1 MRPLCRIQIIRH
13 KGLAPASGSAAGLLY
28 MRRSREGLK
37 QPQGERGCA
46 QGSNVDTTRG
56 GAIRPHH
63 KAALIGTGLIVLVA
77 AGYWSWPQAT
87 ETARAARPARPAV
100 PVSIALARRQD
111 LPIYLTGI
119 GTVQASFTVKITAQ
133 VDGKLQEVLFTEGQ
147 RVQKGDVLAK
157 LDPRLFQAALD
168 QAKAKRAQDVAQL
181 VAADKDLM
189 RQKTLAQRDYASQQ
203 NVDLAQSK
211 ADQLKASIAADEAAI
226 ETAQTQLDY
235 TTVTAPSDGRIGIRL
250 VDPGNLV
257 RTADASAI
265 ATLMLTQPAAILF
278 TLPSRVLGDVR
289 EAMARGPIEVLT
301 FDQNNRRQLATGKLL
316 LVDNAVDQTT
326 STIRLK
332 AMFPNEDERL
342 WPGDFVNA
350 RLLLETQPNVLVVP
364 SAAIQRGPRGLFAW
378 IVTANNTAE
387 PRTIEVGASSGELA
401 VITTGLNEGDRVVT
415 DGQYKLSRNA
425 PVSITPSQSAEVGG
439 PK

>member
-1 MRPLCRIQIIRH
+1 VDTNHSGATQSRRRTAQI
-13 KGLAPASGSAAGLLY
+13 AAGLAL
-28 MRRSREGLK
+28 L
-37 QPQGERGCA
+37 
-46 QGSNVDTTRG
+46 
-56 GAIRPHH
+56 
-63 KAALIGTGLIVLVA
+63 AATG
-77 AGYWSWPQAT
+77 AGYWYWPQAT
-87 ETARAARPARPAV
+87 EAARAARPARPAV
-100 PVSIALARRQD
+100 PVSVALARRQD
-111 LPIYLTGI
+111 LAIYLTGI
-119 GTVQASFTVKITAQ
+119 GTVQASFTVRITAQ

-168 QAKAKRAQDVAQL
+168 QAKAKRAQDVALL
-181 VAADKDLM
+181 VAAEKDLV
-189 RQKTLAQRDYASQQ
+189 RQKTLAQRDYTTQQ
-203 NVDLAQSK
+203 NLDLAQSK

-235 TTVTAPSDGRIGIRL
+235 ATVTAPSDGRIGIRL

-257 RTADASAI
+257 HTADASAI

-289 EAMARGPIEVLT
+289 EAMARGPIDVLA

-332 AMFPNEDERL
+332 AMFPNQDERL

-364 SAAIQRGPRGLFAW
+364 SAAIQRGPGGLFAW
-378 IVTANNTAE
+378 TVAANNTAE
-387 PRTIEVGASSGELA
+387 PRTIEIGASTGDLT

-415 DGQYKLSRNA
+415 DGQYKLARNA
-425 PVSITPSQSAEVGG
+425 PVSITQSQSVEVGNA
-439 PK
+439 K

>member
-1 MRPLCRIQIIRH
+1 VDTNH
-13 KGLAPASGSAAGLLY
+13 SGATRSRRRTALIAAGLAL
-28 MRRSREGLK
+28 L
-37 QPQGERGCA
+37 
-46 QGSNVDTTRG
+46 
-56 GAIRPHH
+56 
-63 KAALIGTGLIVLVA
+63 AATG
-77 AGYWSWPQAT
+77 AGYWYWPQAT
-87 ETARAARPARPAV
+87 EAARAARPARPAV
-100 PVSIALARRQD
+100 PVSVALAKRQD
-111 LPIYLTGI
+111 LPIYLSGI

-133 VDGKLQEVLFTEGQ
+133 VDGKLQEVLFTEGR

-168 QAKAKRAQDVAQL
+168 QAKAKRAQDVALL
-181 VAADKDLM
+181 VAADKDLV
-189 RQKTLAQRDYASQQ
+189 RQKTLAQRDYTSQQ

-289 EAMARGPIEVLT
+289 EAMARGPIEVLA

-316 LVDNAVDQTT
+316 LIDNAIDQAT
-326 STIRLK
+326 STVRLK
-332 AMFPNEDERL
+332 AMFTNQDERL

-350 RLLLETQPNVLVVP
+350 RLLLETQPSVLVVP

-378 IVTANNTAE
+378 TVTANNTAE
-387 PRTIEVGASSGELA
+387 PRPIEVGASTGDLTI
-401 VITTGLNEGDRVVT
+401 VTTGLNEGDRVVT
-415 DGQYKLSRNA
+415 DGQYKLARNA
-425 PVSITPSQSAEVGG
+425 PVSITSSQSAEVGST
-439 PK
+439 K